1 MTALAQ
7 FESMLPFKIS
17 GYYDARIS
25 FNKNKKISDITP
37 HIHNSH
43 IVQSFDEI
51 VWEDDFDTVICGYCQ
66 EITRISRVDYFQE
79 IISKCKQYNKKLYS
93 FDNPKKYTNDTVGLE
108 YFFPHVDQMMYPSN
122 KSGKLYPVNKPVIG
136 VFGTSS
142 KQGKFT
148 LQLALRHYFLN
159 DDYKVGQISSEPSGY
174 LFGMDF
180 VYPFGYGSAIY
191 LHSLESVAVL
201 NDQIEMMCRKNVDII
216 LAGSQS
222 GTIPYDYNNLNNYL
236 FVQYVFMT
244 AIRPDAVL
252 LCVNAFDDP
261 NYIIRTKNFIESATE
276 GSVIGLVLFPMMI
289 SVNGKKKIM
298 CDEEIDSVTKKL
310 SEKVQLPV
318 FVNRE
323 ADYLKIYEHAI
334 SFFSE

>member
-1 MTALAQ
+1 
-7 FESMLPFKIS
+7 
-17 GYYDARIS
+17 
-25 FNKNKKISDITP
+25 
-37 HIHNSH
+37 
-43 IVQSFDEI
+43 
-51 VWEDDFDTVICGYCQ
+51 
-66 EITRISRVDYFQE
+66 
-79 IISKCKQYNKKLYS
+79 
-93 FDNPKKYTNDTVGLE
+93 
-108 YFFPHVDQMMYPSN
+108 
-122 KSGKLYPVNKPVIG
+122 
-136 VFGTSS
+136 
-142 KQGKFT
+142 
-148 LQLALRHYFLN
+148 LALRHYFLN

-236 FVQYVFMT
+236 FGQYVFMT

-261 NYIIRTKNFIESATE
+261 NYIIRTKKFIESATE

-289 SVNGKKKIM
+289 SVNGKKNFM
-298 CDEEIDSVTKKL
+298 CEEEIDSVIKKL
-310 SEKVQLPV
+310 NEKVQLPV

-323 ADYLKIYEHAI
+323 ADYLKIYEHVI